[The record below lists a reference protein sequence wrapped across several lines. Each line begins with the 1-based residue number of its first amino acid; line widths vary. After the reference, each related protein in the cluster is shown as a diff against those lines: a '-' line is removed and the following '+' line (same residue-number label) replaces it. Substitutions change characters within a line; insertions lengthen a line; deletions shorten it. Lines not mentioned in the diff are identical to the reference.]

1 MLVGLNDIKL
11 INKGVH
17 DNFSYTCEQVC
28 GTTTNI
34 FNVGGCNVRRV
45 TYNGL
50 IDLSSDVVC
59 LKPINSMWHNQACL
73 IGEFGLCGVET
84 LHLCLEKLIS
94 ENVVKLRN
102 IGYDVVGQTHEG
114 KKRNVSKVLYHETL
128 PKELISYLKP
138 RL

>member
-1 MLVGLNDIKL
+1 
-11 INKGVH
+11 
-17 DNFSYTCEQVC
+17 
-28 GTTTNI
+28 
-34 FNVGGCNVRRV
+34 
-45 TYNGL
+45 
-50 IDLSSDVVC
+50 
-59 LKPINSMWHNQACL
+59 L